1 MEYLLLIHSDEKAW
15 QAMPVA
21 EQQQALAAYG
31 AYTEALRK
39 AGIHRSSNRL
49 RGAGAGTVVKVRDGK
64 TQVQNGPFAD
74 TREELG
80 GYFHIEVG
88 NLDEAVAWAARCP
101 GASHGT
107 IEVRPVWARDE
118 Y

>member
-1 MEYLLLIHSDEKAW
+1 MEYLLLIHSDETAW
-15 QAMPVA
+15 DALSPDQRA
-21 EQQQALAAYG
+21 QGLAAYG

-39 AGIHRSSNRL
+39 AGIHRGSNRL
-49 RGAGAGTVVKVRDGK
+49 RPRDASTVVRVRDGK

-80 GYFHIEVG
+80 GYFLVDVP

-107 IEVRPVWARDE
+107 MEVRPVWSREE